1 MRFFSD
7 QGRVLEKDF
16 TVTAATNA
24 NPVRITV
31 TGTDPL
37 FLDGDWVFINGLQG
51 MTELNGRL
59 FKITNSSTIPT
70 IEFDLQDLDGNNID
84 GTGFGTYT
92 SGGIINRVA
101 EVRTNYLE
109 NEIFDIKFVQ
119 DSDVVYFSHPNHPL
133 GKLIRE
139 QINLFSFSH
148 RTSLGLLGF
157 TFRGPFANE
166 NIVSTDLLTLT
177 GAAPWIEGGTGTL
190 TASGGLTPFLADYT
204 AGISG
209 LRGDIIARPGKLW
222 KLRSGT
228 DIAFLEQV
236 GFTSSTII
244 SVKLLNDVP
253 ASLQG
258 AAVFEWSEGEF
269 SFPRGYAGAMTFHE
283 QRLVLAGS
291 ISAPQRVWFSKSN
304 ADYENFEAGIQ
315 ADDPFIVTIA
325 SQKGDPIR
333 WLFSDQV
340 LFVGTSGSIFRITS
354 SRNTA
359 ALAPDDIDAKR
370 QISFGCSNI
379 QPELV
384 GQAPIYMQKNNKTA
398 RLITFDIDSDKYKA
412 IDITVDSDHITDGG
426 ITSFEYQQIPLSSLW
441 TVRTDG
447 QIARLTLE
455 QDQEVQAWSR
465 YVTQGNFESVAI
477 VSDAE
482 DNDEIYAIVKRTIN
496 GVVKRFVEVQEPNYK
511 VDNLN
516 RFYVD
521 SGLSYNGTQSST
533 ITISGN
539 TFTADSSTFQSGD
552 IGKEI
557 HQLIGKGRAKITGFT
572 DSQNVTVSI
581 IETFSSATLL
591 PNEWAIAIKNI
602 TGSEHLE
609 GETVA
614 INSDGAT
621 VPSKIV
627 SGGEVEIDSAGSII
641 HIGLPYS
648 SKQKNMPIESL
659 ALSGMIGTSQHKD
672 KRIHEI
678 VVRFADTLGGKII
691 DGAGNEVIIPA
702 RSLNNNM
709 NEAPP
714 LFNGDQEIKV
724 ATGWDKLGQIEII
737 QDEPQPMTIKSIT
750 YKVTINDK

>member
-1 MRFFSD
+1 MPRASEIRTNFTAGELSTLINSRTQFQRYFNGSETLENWVVLTQGPIFRRKGFRFLAEVKDSTKRTRLIPFEFSTVQTYTIELGAGYLRFFSA
-7 QGRVLEKDF
+7 QGQVLDSGSNILEIS
-16 TVTAATNA
+16 
-24 NPVRITV
+24 NP
-31 TGTDPL
+31 
-37 FLDGDWVFINGLQG
+37 
-51 MTELNGRL
+51 
-59 FKITNSSTIPT
+59 
-70 IEFDLQDLDGNNID
+70 
-84 GTGFGTYT
+84 
-92 SGGIINRVA
+92 
-101 EVRTNYLE
+101 YLE
-109 NEIFDIKFVQ
+109 SELFDIKFVQ
-119 DSDVVYFSHPNHPL
+119 DSDVIYMVHPNHPIQ
-133 GKLIRE
+133 KLIRVAS
-139 QINLFSFSH
+139 NN
-148 RTSLGLLGF
+148 F
-157 TFRGPFANE
+157 TLNPVDLVRGPYIDE
-166 NIVSTDLLTLT
+166 NIISTDEVRLT
-177 GAAPWIEGGTGTL
+177 GNGWSEGATLTL
-190 TASGGLTPFLADYT
+190 TASGGHTPFT
-204 AGISG
+204 SNHVGG
-209 LRGDIIARPGKLW
+209 LW
-222 KLRSGT
+222 KVKSGT
-228 DIAFLEQV
+228 DIAHV
-236 GFTSSTII
+236 KITGFTSST
-244 SVKLLNDVP
+244 VVTVVAQNDVP
-253 ASLQG
+253 QSLHNIAS
-258 AAVFEWSEGEF
+258 FNWSEGEF
-269 SFPRGYAGAMTFHE
+269 SNARGFAGAITFHE
-283 QRLVLAGS
+283 QRMVLACS
-291 ISAPQRVWFSKSN
+291 QRVWFSKSN
-304 ADYENFEAGIQ
+304 ADYENFEVGTNS
-315 ADDPFIVTIA
+315 DDPFVITIA
-325 SQKGDPIR
+325 SQRGDPIR
-333 WLFSDQV
+333 WLFSDQA
-340 LFVGTSGSIFRITS
+340 LFVGTAGSIFRIIS
-354 SRNTA
+354 SRNSP

-370 QISFGCSNI
+370 QISYGCSNI

-384 GQAPIYMQKNNKTA
+384 GQSPIYMQKNNKTA
-398 RLITFDIDSDKYKA
+398 RLITFDIDIDKYKA

-455 QDQEVQAWSR
+455 QDQQVQAWSR

>member
-1 MRFFSD
+1 MPRASEIRTNFTAGELSTLINSRTQFQRYFNGSETLENWVVLTQGPIFRRKGFRFLAEVKDSTKRTRLIPFEFSTVQTYTIELGAGYLRFFSA
-7 QGRVLEKDF
+7 QGQVLDSGSNILEIS
-16 TVTAATNA
+16 
-24 NPVRITV
+24 NP
-31 TGTDPL
+31 
-37 FLDGDWVFINGLQG
+37 
-51 MTELNGRL
+51 
-59 FKITNSSTIPT
+59 
-70 IEFDLQDLDGNNID
+70 
-84 GTGFGTYT
+84 
-92 SGGIINRVA
+92 
-101 EVRTNYLE
+101 YLE
-109 NEIFDIKFVQ
+109 SELFDIKFVQ
-119 DSDVVYFSHPNHPL
+119 DSDVIYMVHPNHPIQ
-133 GKLIRE
+133 KLIRVAS
-139 QINLFSFSH
+139 NN
-148 RTSLGLLGF
+148 F
-157 TFRGPFANE
+157 TLNPVDLVRGPYRDE
-166 NIVSTDLLTLT
+166 NIISTDEVRLT
-177 GAAPWIEGGTGTL
+177 GNGWLEGATLTL
-190 TASGGLTPFLADYT
+190 TASGGHTPFT
-204 AGISG
+204 SNHVGG
-209 LRGDIIARPGKLW
+209 LW
-222 KLRSGT
+222 KVKSGT
-228 DIAFLEQV
+228 DIAHV
-236 GFTSSTII
+236 KITGFTSST
-244 SVKLLNDVP
+244 VVTVVAQNDVP
-253 ASLQG
+253 QSLHNIAS
-258 AAVFEWSEGEF
+258 FNWSEGEF
-269 SFPRGYAGAMTFHE
+269 SNARGFAGAITFHE
-283 QRLVLAGS
+283 QRMVLAGS
-291 ISAPQRVWFSKSN
+291 QRVWFSKSN
-304 ADYENFEAGIQ
+304 ADYENFEVGTNS
-315 ADDPFIVTIA
+315 DDPFVITIA
-325 SQKGDPIR
+325 SQRGDPIR
-333 WLFSDQV
+333 WLFSDQA
-340 LFVGTSGSIFRITS
+340 LFVGTAGSIFRIIS
-354 SRNTA
+354 SRNSP

-370 QISFGCSNI
+370 QISYGCSNI

-384 GQAPIYMQKNNKTA
+384 GQSPIYMQKNNKTA
-398 RLITFDIDSDKYKA
+398 RLITFDIDIDKYKA

-455 QDQEVQAWSR
+455 QDQQVQAWSR

>member
-1 MRFFSD
+1 MPRASEIRTNFTAGELSTLINSRTQFQRYFNGSETLENWVVLTQGPIFRRKGFRFLAEVKDSTKRTRLIPFEFSTVQTYTIELGAGYLRFFSA
-7 QGRVLEKDF
+7 QGQVLDSGSNILEIS
-16 TVTAATNA
+16 
-24 NPVRITV
+24 NP
-31 TGTDPL
+31 
-37 FLDGDWVFINGLQG
+37 
-51 MTELNGRL
+51 
-59 FKITNSSTIPT
+59 
-70 IEFDLQDLDGNNID
+70 
-84 GTGFGTYT
+84 
-92 SGGIINRVA
+92 
-101 EVRTNYLE
+101 YLE
-109 NEIFDIKFVQ
+109 SELFDIKFVQ
-119 DSDVVYFSHPNHPL
+119 DSDVIYMVHPNHPIQ
-133 GKLIRE
+133 KLIRVAS
-139 QINLFSFSH
+139 NN
-148 RTSLGLLGF
+148 F
-157 TFRGPFANE
+157 TLNPVDLVRGPYIDE
-166 NIVSTDLLTLT
+166 NIISTDEVRLT
-177 GAAPWIEGGTGTL
+177 GNGWLEGATLTL
-190 TASGGLTPFLADYT
+190 TASGGHTPFT
-204 AGISG
+204 SNHVGG
-209 LRGDIIARPGKLW
+209 LW
-222 KLRSGT
+222 KVKSGT
-228 DIAFLEQV
+228 DIAHV
-236 GFTSSTII
+236 KITGFTSST
-244 SVKLLNDVP
+244 VVTVVAQNDVP
-253 ASLQG
+253 QSLHNIAS
-258 AAVFEWSEGEF
+258 FNWSEGEF
-269 SFPRGYAGAMTFHE
+269 SNARGFAGAITFHE
-283 QRLVLAGS
+283 QRMVLACS
-291 ISAPQRVWFSKSN
+291 QRVWFSKSN
-304 ADYENFEAGIQ
+304 ADYENFEVGTNS
-315 ADDPFIVTIA
+315 DDPFVITIA
-325 SQKGDPIR
+325 SQRGDPIR
-333 WLFSDQV
+333 WLFSDQA
-340 LFVGTSGSIFRITS
+340 LFVGTAGSIFRIIS
-354 SRNTA
+354 SRNSP

-370 QISFGCSNI
+370 QISYGCSNI

-384 GQAPIYMQKNNKTA
+384 GQSPIYMQKNNKTA
-398 RLITFDIDSDKYKA
+398 RLITFDIDIDKYKA

-455 QDQEVQAWSR
+455 QDQQVQAWSR